1 MKWNIAPESVSL
13 VILGIIWFYSRNG
26 SHLST
31 LKNKIFQG
39 CLMITFSAMLTN
51 ILSTVMIYH
60 YQSIPLWMTWLVTIV
75 YYIFTP
81 LMGLL
86 YFMYVASV
94 VYENDRRLAPAL
106 YWGLVP
112 AALYTLIVL
121 TNPFHK
127 KLFYLNAEEGY
138 GRGGWVILTY
148 LIFYVYCVASIIV
161 TAVNHKRM
169 ERKICQ
175 ILAAFPVLAMLVIV
189 VQQLFPEIILSGSAA
204 TCALLI
210 IYLYLQNRQISMD
223 YLTGAPNRQE
233 LLDTLGLMLH
243 RRPEEGF
250 TVAVISLRDFRQV
263 NNTCGQHR
271 GDMLLRNFCHFLCEL
286 TSQEK
291 VYRFSGDEF
300 AVLFSKDN
308 EGAAR
313 QFVSQVMERMKEPWR
328 VEEYRFLLSA
338 VAGIVRHIDPE
349 ETLDHVIGS
358 IEYAVAQVKTGK
370 YGKMCYCDQ
379 EMLDK
384 LERRRQ
390 VIRILKD
397 KLEDESFEMFY
408 QPIYSIAEGKFL
420 YAESLMRINNSPIGP
435 IYPSEFIPIAEETG
449 LIIELTYVILDKVC
463 KFVNHLL
470 AQGLPMASIHV
481 NYSGYQFSQP
491 DLTGKTLAIINKNG
505 TPASALKIEF
515 TESTLAESSQVVT
528 DFALEMRKN
537 GIMMGLD
544 DFGTGY
550 SNIATVLNIPFGT
563 IKLDRSLIC
572 ASVENR
578 TSALAVRH
586 LVQTFKDLGMKV
598 VAEGVETEEQRQMVV
613 DFGVDQ
619 IQGFFYS
626 KPLSPDAMEI
636 FLREHETG
644 NRQ

>member
-60 YQSIPLWMTWLVTIV
+60 FRLIPLWMTGLVTIV
-75 YYIFTP
+75 YYILTP
-81 LMGLL
+81 LMGLM

-94 VYENDRRLAPAL
+94 IYEDDIRLLPVL
-106 YWGLVP
+106 RWWLIP
-112 AALYTLIVL
+112 AALYTLLVL
-121 TNPFHK
+121 TNPIHE
-127 KLFYLNAEEGY
+127 KLFFLHGEEGY
-138 GRGGWVILTY
+138 GRGDWVILTY
-148 LIFYVYCVASIIV
+148 LIFYLYCVVSIIV

-169 ERKICQ
+169 ERQICQ

-189 VQQLFPEIILSGSAA
+189 VQQIFPDIILSGSAA

-233 LLDTLGLMLH
+233 LLDTLELMLR

-250 TVAVISLRDFRQV
+250 TLAVISLRDFRQV

-271 GDMLLRNFCHFLCEL
+271 GDMLLKNFCHFLCGL
-286 TSQEK
+286 TRQER

-308 EGAAR
+308 EGTVR
-313 QFVSQVMERMKEPWR
+313 QFVSQVMERMKDAWQ
-328 VEEYRFLLSA
+328 VEEYSFVLSA
-338 VAGIVRHIDPE
+338 VAGIVRHIDPG

-370 YGKMCYCDQ
+370 YGQMCYCDQ

-390 VIRILKD
+390 IVQILKD
-397 KLEDESFEMFY
+397 KLADESFEMFY
-408 QPIYSIAEGKFL
+408 QPIYSVREGKFL
-420 YAESLMRINNSPIGP
+420 FAESLMRINSSPIGP

-463 KFVNHLL
+463 KYINHLK
-470 AQGLPMASIHV
+470 AQGLQVASIHV

-491 DLTGKTLAIINKNG
+491 RLVEKTLAIINKND

-572 ASVENR
+572 ASVENK
-578 TSALAVRH
+578 TSALAVSH
-586 LVQTFKDLGMKV
+586 LVKTFKDLGMKV

-619 IQGFFYS
+619 IQGYFYS
-626 KPLSPDAMEI
+626 KPLSPDAMEA
-636 FLREHETG
+636 FLREHDTG
-644 NRQ
+644 DRP